1 VILTLTLS
9 KAFASQGG
17 AVLGAPE
24 VIDTLIDTGRAFI
37 FDTGLNPAAAGS
49 VLAALDVI
57 EAEPGL
63 PARAR
68 ERARQLASA
77 VSEEGGRPHDAPADA
92 EGGDAAAAARAA
104 LVAHVDALPPL
115 GRDQRALMGEL
126 IVGAA
131 ADLAALT
138 GEAEPFPGT
147 PS

>member
-1 VILTLTLS
+1 VVSRRTLL
-9 KAFASQGG
+9 AAGG
-17 AVLGAPE
+17 AAVLLGGCGE
-24 VIDTLIDTGRAFI
+24 EDE
-37 FDTGLNPAAAGS
+37 PAAPSAADALLRS
-49 VLAALDVI
+49 LAAERALAAAARDRI
-57 EAEPGL
+57 A
-63 PARAR
+63 ARAR

>member
-1 VILTLTLS
+1 VVSRRTLL
-9 KAFASQGG
+9 AAGG
-17 AVLGAPE
+17 AAVLLGGCGE
-24 VIDTLIDTGRAFI
+24 EDE
-37 FDTGLNPAAAGS
+37 PAAPSAADALLRS
-49 VLAALDVI
+49 LAAERALAAAARDRI
-57 EAEPGL
+57 A
-63 PARAR
+63 ARAR

-77 VSEEGGRPHDAPADA
+77 VSEEGGRPHHAPADA